1 VFLGGRHAR
10 GAPPETGAREG
21 TAEPTPATTEPA
33 VAAPASPAA
42 PAETGQPPR
51 PATPAE
57 ALDRAAA
64 AYDFGDLH
72 QMIDLA
78 RLVAEG
84 ALPGN
89 EDQRATALRLLGIGL
104 YLDGRMAGA
113 EKAFVDL
120 LALRPRSSLDPS
132 VTRPEV
138 VGFFRDVRR
147 RHQPKK
153 YLLLDFLPPAGQF
166 QNHTP
171 VRGWI
176 IGGLEVATLGAAVTS
191 RLLLSSWR
199 DGHGVCIK
207 DDATCDRMKMLNIVG
222 VAGLSAT
229 WAVGVIDALLNHGTG
244 DADGLQAARER
255 DIALSILPTGAALRV
270 SF

>member
-1 VFLGGRHAR
+1 MASAVSDP
-10 GAPPETGAREG
+10 APTIEPAGTTAPETTSR
-21 TAEPTPATTEPA
+21 
-33 VAAPASPAA
+33 
-42 PAETGQPPR
+42 PPR
-51 PATPAE
+51 PTTAAE
-57 ALDRAAA
+57 ALDRATA
-64 AYDFGDLH
+64 AYEFGDLH

-104 YLDGRMAGA
+104 YLDKRLEGA

-120 LALRPRSSLDPS
+120 IKLRPRTNLDPS

-147 RHQPKK
+147 RHEPKK
-153 YLLLDFLPPAGQF
+153 HLVLAFLPPFGQF
-166 QNHTP
+166 QNDTP

-176 IGGLEVATLGAAVTS
+176 IGGLEVATLGVAVTS
-191 RLLLSSWR
+191 RLLLGSWR
-199 DGHGVCIK
+199 SSQSGECT
-207 DDATCDRMKMLNIVG
+207 ASNTEMCDRMKVVNKIA
-222 VAGLSAT
+222 VAGLAAT
-229 WAVGVIDALLNHGTG
+229 WAFGVVDALLNYKTQEP
-244 DADGLQAARER
+244 DGPRAANRR
-255 DIALSILPTGAALRV
+255 DVALSILPNGAALRV